1 MTMPDGDVVEF
12 IFRDNLWHLPLWT
25 TLKAMPSTPAV
36 CSSKATM
43 PSLANNPYASLLD
56 LQDSEEVQPL
66 ISLSSSTTGSRRR
79 GRDFRKVTF
88 QNYGKTAA
96 EARAMAA
103 IRHDASEA
111 VSYTHL
117 MLPTTRYV

>member
-1 MTMPDGDVVEF
+1 
-12 IFRDNLWHLPLWT
+12 
-25 TLKAMPSTPAV
+25 
-36 CSSKATM
+36 M
-43 PSLANNPYASLLD
+43 PSLANNPYTSLLD
-56 LQDSEEVQPL
+56 LQDSEEVQSL
-66 ISLSSSTTGSRRR
+66 IPLSSSTTGSRRR

-111 VSYTHL
+111 VQACPSLIMPDNLT
-117 MLPTTRYV
+117 